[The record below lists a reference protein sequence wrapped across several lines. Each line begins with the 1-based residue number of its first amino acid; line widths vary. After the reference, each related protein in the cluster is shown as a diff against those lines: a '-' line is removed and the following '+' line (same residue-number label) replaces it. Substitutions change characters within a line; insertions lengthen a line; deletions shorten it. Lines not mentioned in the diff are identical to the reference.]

1 MKFFYSDDLNEHI
14 PKRPAKTKANH
25 SLLFVLPGRYILI
38 NPNTTNGIL
47 EMIYRG

>member
-25 SLLFVLPGRYILI
+25 SLLFVLPGRYVFI
-38 NPNTTNGIL
+38 NPSTTNDTL
-47 EMIYRG
+47 DMIYWA